1 VIPPWAS
8 AMPGIDFAA
17 VQARIPLVDVLDW
30 LGFVPCEG
38 SGDQLRGP
46 CPIHRSSAPTSRSFS
61 ANLSRHVYKCFK
73 CGSQGNQLDLYASVT
88 GLSLFEAAIALC
100 KQFHCEIPW
109 MQDGKRCLVRARRM
123 GM

>member
-1 VIPPWAS
+1 
-8 AMPGIDFAA
+8 MPEIDFAE
-17 VQARIPLVDVLDW
+17 VRARIPLADVLDW

-46 CPIHRSSAPTSRSFS
+46 CPIHRSSAPTSRSLS
-61 ANLSRHVYKCFK
+61 ANLRRHVYKCFK
-73 CGSQGNQLDLYASVT
+73 CGSQGNPLDLYASVT

-109 MQDGKRCLVRARRM
+109 MQDEKRSSVRGRRM

>member
-1 VIPPWAS
+1 
-8 AMPGIDFAA
+8 MPGIDFAA
-17 VQARIPLVDVLDW
+17 VRARIPLVDVLDW

-46 CPIHRSSAPTSRSFS
+46 SPIHRSSAPTSRSFS

-88 GLSLFEAAIALC
+88 GLSLFEASIALC
-100 KQFHCEIPW
+100 KTIPLR
-109 MQDGKRCLVRARRM
+109 D
-123 GM
+123 